1 MTITQDW
8 RTMEPGDE
16 MNALVAEA
24 LGSEVEGGENGWLYE
39 VDPNDGHCRPLPRYA
54 ADSTWALMIVRRT
67 SRMGWR
73 WTLQQHD
80 DEYGALVW
88 TALVRFKDYRPQSD
102 DDFGHIRTER
112 SASLPFVICRAVL
125 AAVEAQAR
133 PESHVRSQRDDWE

>member
-16 MNALVAEA
+16 MNVVVAEA
-24 LGSEVEGGENGWLYE
+24 LGAEVEGGSNGWLYQ
-39 VDPNDGHCRPLPRYA
+39 VWPDGHREPLYRYSTAPNA
-54 ADSTWALMIVRRT
+54 ALAIISRT

-80 DEYGALVW
+80 DEYGRPVW

-112 SASLPFVICRAVL
+112 AASLALVICRAAL
-125 AAVEAQAR
+125 AAMDAA
-133 PESHVRSQRDDWE
+133 